1 MARRPN
7 YSGPVEFCCTMGAAP
22 GCESDDIYQQREDY
36 SAVWTLV
43 IMDVYRGVKYEMGN
57 VGCTLQGEQ

>member
-1 MARRPN
+1 MA
-7 YSGPVEFCCTMGAAP
+7 AAP

-43 IMDVYRGVKYEMGN
+43 IMDIYRGVKYKMGN
-57 VGCTLQGEQ
+57 AGCTLQGEQ